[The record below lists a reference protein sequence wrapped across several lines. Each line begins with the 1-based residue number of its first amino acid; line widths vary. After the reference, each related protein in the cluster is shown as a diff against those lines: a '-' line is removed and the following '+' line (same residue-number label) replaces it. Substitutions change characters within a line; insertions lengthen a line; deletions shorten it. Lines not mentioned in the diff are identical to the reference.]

1 MKKEVNPVVTLVV
14 AVVMVAAVVG
24 GLLYFSGPRAPGGV
38 QYTPGVP
45 PWQEKG
51 AAPYKATPDYPQS
64 GSNLAPGGGTA
75 ASGSGTPGAPPMTP
89 PAVGGK

>member
-1 MKKEVNPVVTLVV
+1 MKKDLNPVV
-14 AVVMVAAVVG
+14 AVVVVVGMVAVVVG

-38 QYTPGVP
+38 KYTPGVP

-51 AAPYKATPDYPQS
+51 AAPYKATPDYPQT
-64 GSNLAPGGGTA
+64 GSNLAPGGTSA
-75 ASGSGTPGAPPMTP
+75 PNTGSSAAPPMTP